1 MNCSR
6 CQGLM
11 VQDHFMDFEGTI
23 GHMWATSWRCMNCGH
38 VQDSVIERNRLAR
51 PKPMPAT
58 STGEPDYDDAEVHL
72 GVESLTRQAA

>member
-6 CQGLM
+6 CRGLM
-11 VQDHFMDFEGTI
+11 VQDHFLDFEGTI

-38 VQDSVIERNRLAR
+38 VHDSVIERNRLAGVQS
-51 PKPMPAT
+51 MPAT
-58 STGEPDYDDAEVHL
+58 PAGPDYDDAEVHL